1 MNINPL
7 ESHVKA
13 ILGHFPTAATRSA
26 EGCVMHTRTTAG
38 GSGSGA
44 PGRLAAGWGTLPLC
58 QSPVGREAAGGAQ
71 PCALCSQRHDAGGP
85 NYTHGT
91 FLVTF
96 KPSWC
101 SEDRGRPSLTGASY
115 STLWVP
121 FSPGSL
127 AAEGAQPPE
136 RLPSGASDARH
147 TQQPASRASLRI
159 RQGNVQGTHSRA
171 PNTCRGHKQQR
182 TLQRS
187 QSSHGWSVGS
197 FSL

>member
-1 MNINPL
+1 MCDAHKNHSWRVRKWRP
-7 ESHVKA
+7 
-13 ILGHFPTAATRSA
+13 R
-26 EGCVMHTRTTAG
+26 TAG
-38 GSGSGA
+38 CGLGDPPPVSEPCGQR
-44 PGRLAAGWGTLPLC
+44 GRGWGP
-58 QSPVGREAAGGAQ
+58 
-71 PCALCSQRHDAGGP
+71 ALCSLLTKARRWGP

-171 PNTCRGHKQQR
+171 PNTCRALE
-182 TLQRS
+182 T
-187 QSSHGWSVGS
+187 S
-197 FSL
+197 FGTEDK